1 MCLAKELTFYP
12 KIRNVQRALGA
23 KGGGQISSSGEDGRG
38 TLDAGRRVRKF
49 RGSSRSRVGM
59 KWGGG
64 SRDGEREQ
72 I

>member
-1 MCLAKELTFYP
+1 M
-12 KIRNVQRALGA
+12 
-23 KGGGQISSSGEDGRG
+23 KGGGQISSSAEDGRG
-38 TLDAGRRVRKF
+38 RLDAGRRIRKL

-64 SRDGEREQ
+64 GRDGERGP